1 MFFILFFVSNNV
13 FDHSFQKN
21 PNNDR
26 TKFVSIVF
34 QFLFSLFF
42 QECIFF
48 SGMHWIKLGLEAL
61 KHARKPFPLLMRTD
75 VWGQHLLA
83 LGPSRDIPSSSA
95 RDGDSIPFSMTWLS
109 GFLQGLSQ
117 FPRSEMVLLLITVV
131 LVPLVGKLGP

>member
-1 MFFILFFVSNNV
+1 MVLALLVGKFSVKIVLPLIFVDLV
-13 FDHSFQKN
+13 PRVGGLGAK
-21 PNNDR
+21 
-26 TKFVSIVF
+26 
-34 QFLFSLFF
+34 
-42 QECIFF
+42 FF

-83 LGPSRDIPSSSA
+83 LGPSRDIPSSFA

-109 GFLQGLSQ
+109 GFLRGLSQ
-117 FPRSEMVLLLITVV
+117 FPRPEMVLLLITVV

>member
-1 MFFILFFVSNNV
+1 MVLALLVGEFSVKIVLPLIFVDLV
-13 FDHSFQKN
+13 PRVGGLGAK
-21 PNNDR
+21 
-26 TKFVSIVF
+26 
-34 QFLFSLFF
+34 
-42 QECIFF
+42 FF

-83 LGPSRDIPSSSA
+83 LGPSRDIPSSFA

-109 GFLQGLSQ
+109 GFLRGLSQ
-117 FPRSEMVLLLITVV
+117 FPRPEMVLLLITVV